1 MPQPDAIPLA
11 DLVDLRRYPIDRLE
25 HDAGRGL
32 VAECQA
38 ALDSIGCIVLPDFI
52 APGALAAMAEEARTL
67 SGRAHFHDIR
77 TNPYGSAGDPALP
90 ADHPVNLFDERS
102 NGFVGGDLMAPGSAI
117 RQLYRHEALIAFLS
131 ACMRVAPLYVYA
143 DPIADAVVN
152 LLRPGRRF
160 CWHFDNN
167 DYTITVM
174 TQAPEGGGIFE
185 FCPNLRSADDQRFAA
200 VTGVL
205 QGDRRAV
212 RQLTLRPGD
221 LQIFYGRN
229 SLHRVTRVEGDR
241 ERHTV
246 IFAYVEDPLRLGSVE
261 RTQRIYGRV
270 HPRHLAAAAEARS
283 RDAL

>member
-1 MPQPDAIPLA
+1 MSQPDAISLA
-11 DLVDLRRYPIDRLE
+11 DLVDLQRYPIDRLQQ
-25 HDAGRGL
+25 DAGRRL
-32 VAECQA
+32 VADCQA
-38 ALDSIGCIVLPDFI
+38 ALDSIGCIVLSDFI
-52 APGALAAMAEEARTL
+52 TPAALTAMAAEARGL
-67 SGRAHFHDIR
+67 SGQAHFHDIR

-102 NGFVGGDLMAPGSAI
+102 NGFVGGDLMAPGSTI
-117 RQLYRHEALIAFLS
+117 RQLYRHPELIAFLS
-131 ACMRVAPLYVYA
+131 ACMRVTPLHVYA

-152 LLRPGRRF
+152 VLRPGRRF

-174 TQAPEGGGIFE
+174 TQAPEAGGLFE
-185 FCPNLRSADDQRFAA
+185 FCPKLRRADDQRFAA
-200 VTGVL
+200 VTEVL
-205 QGDRRAV
+205 RGERKEV
-212 RQLTLRPGD
+212 RQLTLKPGD
-221 LQIFYGRN
+221 LQIFYGRH
-229 SLHRVTRVEGDR
+229 SLHRVTRVEGER

-270 HPRHLAAAAEARS
+270 HPRHLAAAAAA